1 MGQGKLGW
9 YRTSISFKTI
19 FFASV
24 YFTITGNK
32 QTNPLQIFSF
42 WKKKV
47 GGKNQ
52 GLIRF
57 RGWRLGVTS
66 AGGRLPGWAEG
77 KGEMVEFEVRRQELL
92 LLPCSF
98 LSGSS
103 GLLSLS
109 VPLCKMGWLRGLRG
123 TRQSG

>member
-1 MGQGKLGW
+1 M
-9 YRTSISFKTI
+9 
-19 FFASV
+19 
-24 YFTITGNK
+24 
-32 QTNPLQIFSF
+32 
-42 WKKKV
+42 
-47 GGKNQ
+47 
-52 GLIRF
+52 
-57 RGWRLGVTS
+57 TS